1 MFSPT
6 LAIVQVSDAFS
17 ELWSELAMG
26 FGVDARIYAAADACP
41 SGGGDVIASIVAAGG
56 AEWQAVE
63 WLENHW
69 VASEQPLFV
78 VGADPGRR
86 IAIQLVS
93 HGATDYFAMPDDLEM
108 LRNAVA
114 LAVERFDENARSAAG
129 EPAGAKAQAFR
140 EIVGESPALRDVLGR
155 AEHILA
161 YADATALIMGE
172 TGTGKELLARAIHT
186 GGPRRAAPF
195 VAVNCSALPERLIES
210 ELFGH
215 ERGAFTSAHAMKPGL
230 FEVAEGGTLFLDEV
244 GTVPHDL
251 QAKLLRVLD
260 DKEVRRVGGT
270 KSRRVDVRLMA
281 ATNEALEVS
290 LSEGRL
296 RQDLY
301 FRLSVITLTMPPLRE
316 RGDDVLLIA
325 QALLRRLAKHHGLPS
340 PPLHDTARRALLEH
354 HWPGNV
360 RELKNAIE
368 RALLLSAPGELNLGE
383 LVHPPRDSGSTR
395 AGPIPFP
402 AQLGKISEAAA
413 LATLT
418 LCAGNRSETARVLGI
433 SRQRLRRLLR
443 DN

>member
-172 TGTGKELLARAIHT
+172 TGTGKELLARAIHG
-186 GGPRRAAPF
+186 GGPRRGFHHGDGGIP
-195 VAVNCSALPERLIES
+195 RLINS
-210 ELFGH
+210 CGVSF
-215 ERGAFTSAHAMKPGL
+215 AMEMLLTAEPVNAQRAMQIGL
-230 FEVAEGGTLFLDEV
+230 VSRV
-244 GTVPHDL
+244 VPHEELMEAAELVARQILRND
-251 QAKLLRVLD
+251 QFAVRSAKETILDMIGRPLD
-260 DKEVRRVGGT
+260 DQLR
-270 KSRRVDVRLMA
+270 
-281 ATNEALEVS
+281 NE
-290 LSEGRL
+290 
-296 RQDLY
+296 
-301 FRLSVITLTMPPLRE
+301 
-316 RGDDVLLIA
+316 LIA
-325 QALLRRLAKHHGLPS
+325 GYTCMTREEEVNPRLAQFYNKTDAGR
-340 PPLHDTARRALLEH
+340 DGENKT
-354 HWPGNV
+354 
-360 RELKNAIE
+360 EL
-368 RALLLSAPGELNLGE
+368 
-383 LVHPPRDSGSTR
+383 
-395 AGPIPFP
+395 
-402 AQLGKISEAAA
+402 
-413 LATLT
+413 
-418 LCAGNRSETARVLGI
+418 
-433 SRQRLRRLLR
+433 
-443 DN
+443 